1 VIVPISVT
9 RPLRASGISDERG
22 VALVAAMFALAI
34 IGALVAS
41 SFFAGRLEQQSGQ
54 STFFA
59 AQAREAAEAALTESV
74 AVLQGETLEGL
85 QVGGAPLDLG
95 TMLIGNGVT
104 ARGQVRRL
112 TRRIFL
118 IRADGQRQDPEGTAL
133 ARRSLGLLVQLLPPS
148 ATEAGK
154 SGTVTPLSER
164 GWVHLY

>member
-1 VIVPISVT
+1 MT
-9 RPLRASGISDERG
+9 ASKRRWTGLPGLNNERG

-74 AVLQGETLEGL
+74 AELEAETLEGL
-85 QVGGAPLDLG
+85 SVGGAPLDLG
-95 TMLIGNGVT
+95 TFVIGDGVT
-104 ARGQVRRL
+104 ARSQIRRL
-112 TRRIFL
+112 TSRVFL
-118 IRADGQRQDPEGTAL
+118 IRADGQRHSPEDSAL
-133 ARRSLGLLVQLLPPS
+133 AGRSLGLLVQVLAHPAAEPGS
-148 ATEAGK
+148 
-154 SGTVTPLSER
+154 SGSVTPLSER